1 MTSLTNNTLKR
12 AVCHC
17 LLAMG
22 GSTLAAG
29 TALAEHTPEH
39 LEKIQVTD
47 SLQDF
52 SFTNPSA
59 EQAKEKLSKV
69 PGATTL
75 IKAEDF
81 NNRANTG
88 GMADILAR
96 TPGVFS
102 ESRYGNQESRISIR
116 GSGVTMTFGSAGI
129 RYLRDGLPLINAD
142 GYGSPELIEPMTAQ
156 YMEVYRGANALQYGS
171 ATLGGAVNFVSK
183 TGRNYNGYGVN
194 MVFGSHDYYRPQVQ
208 AGGLI
213 NENLDYYATY
223 TGSFTDG
230 FREHSQEDIHRF
242 FGNMGYRW
250 DDRNETRVYFTAA
263 QNRMQLPGTMRM
275 TDQFDT
281 YNVNGVNRRVFQH
294 GWQTKP
300 SQAFDSYKAYGDDR
314 NRNFDL
320 LRTDVKHTML
330 LGDDDRLDFGAW
342 YENKRFD
349 HHTPQNINSQYNNSG
364 ATFRYLQNDVVFGH
378 ANHLTIGGYFAWGD
392 NDGEVH
398 CPNTNYNCN
407 TVAAARA
414 AGVSRHI
421 MQDRTFA
428 ESMTVEGY
436 MEDRF
441 ELNDMFDVVAGAQ
454 GVFAKRRRY
463 DDYLTAP
470 AHDESA
476 QKDYGGWSPKV
487 GLIWKAVEKVEVYG
501 NASRSYEPPNSSQ
514 FSPRTANPVGGK
526 YYTTVDGQ
534 EATTVEL
541 GVRGEK
547 GIFSWDVAA
556 YHSWLRDELLT
567 APDFT
572 DSTKNLTINAKDTTH
587 SGIEA
592 GAQALIPLGVLASD
606 DKLRASVT
614 YNYTRFLFKNDKTY
628 GDNYIP
634 SIPNHFG
641 MGELL
646 YEHPTG
652 FYVGPNVKM
661 ANSYYADY
669 SNTKQWKAPA
679 FSLIGARAGYKDK
692 AGWSVFIEG
701 KNLTNE
707 NWVSNVAPTA
717 LASSSNQQLY
727 NPGYDRQIFGGFS
740 IDFH

>member
-1 MTSLTNNTLKR
+1 
-12 AVCHC
+12 
-17 LLAMG
+17 MG

-300 SQAFDSYKAYGDDR
+300 SQAFDSYKPTATTATATSTCCA
-314 NRNFDL
+314 
-320 LRTDVKHTML
+320 RTSSTPCCWATTTVWTSA
-330 LGDDDRLDFGAW
+330 LGT
-342 YENKRFD
+342 K
-349 HHTPQNINSQYNNSG
+349 TSG
-364 ATFRYLQNDVVFGH
+364 ST
-378 ANHLTIGGYFAWGD
+378 T
-392 NDGEVH
+392 
-398 CPNTNYNCN
+398 T
-407 TVAAARA
+407 
-414 AGVSRHI
+414 
-421 MQDRTFA
+421 
-428 ESMTVEGY
+428 
-436 MEDRF
+436 
-441 ELNDMFDVVAGAQ
+441 
-454 GVFAKRRRY
+454 RRRTSTRSTT
-463 DDYLTAP
+463 TAAP
-470 AHDESA
+470 LSA
-476 QKDYGGWSPKV
+476 
-487 GLIWKAVEKVEVYG
+487 IC
-501 NASRSYEPPNSSQ
+501 
-514 FSPRTANPVGGK
+514 RTTWCSATP
-526 YYTTVDGQ
+526 TT
-534 EATTVEL
+534 
-541 GVRGEK
+541 
-547 GIFSWDVAA
+547 
-556 YHSWLRDELLT
+556 
-567 APDFT
+567 
-572 DSTKNLTINAKDTTH
+572 
-587 SGIEA
+587 
-592 GAQALIPLGVLASD
+592 
-606 DKLRASVT
+606 
-614 YNYTRFLFKNDKTY
+614 
-628 GDNYIP
+628 
-634 SIPNHFG
+634 
-641 MGELL
+641 
-646 YEHPTG
+646 
-652 FYVGPNVKM
+652 
-661 ANSYYADY
+661 
-669 SNTKQWKAPA
+669 
-679 FSLIGARAGYKDK
+679 
-692 AGWSVFIEG
+692 
-701 KNLTNE
+701 
-707 NWVSNVAPTA
+707 
-717 LASSSNQQLY
+717 
-727 NPGYDRQIFGGFS
+727 
-740 IDFH
+740 